1 MTKDIKRKLKKFTR
15 FLKDNNC
22 FNEYF
27 RNYDEDFAM
36 LSFINLLGSDYYD
49 LFFSAFNWYEVKEG
63 VEFWEEINDEWRR
76 KIKTM

>member
-27 RNYDEDFAM
+27 HNYDKDFAM
-36 LSFINLLGSDYYD
+36 ASFINLLGCDYYD
-49 LFFSAFNWYEVKEG
+49 LIFSAFNWHEAKEG
-63 VEFWEEINDEWRR
+63 FGFWDKINAKW
-76 KIKTM
+76 KSIS